1 MSGVSSAEDHTVYV
15 GTEDNPYI
23 FSDPNLVISPG
34 DNVTL
39 NANDLIS
46 AATGEKERL
55 IDRLRAYL
63 GELSREKLLERR
75 AAESKFIQDEL
86 SNVPFP
92 IYIG

>member
-1 MSGVSSAEDHTVYV
+1 MLGYV
-15 GTEDNPYI
+15 RGKYQVVPI
-23 FSDPNLVISPG
+23 PG

-39 NANDLIS
+39 NANDLIT

-63 GELSREKLLERR
+63 GEVSREKLLERR
-75 AAESKFIQDEL
+75 AVEGDYLEKEL
-86 SNVPFP
+86 GKVPFP